1 MIWLCITIISLSLL
15 LGDSDSLFLPFIGV
29 AIWGFVG
36 HEGGGKTTAMTR
48 MMLLHQVMGGQVRTF
63 PGYTLRDSNM
73 KRQKEISIREL
84 VTMSSELSNVIVGI
98 DEIQQFND
106 SSRHMTVI
114 NQLMGYVGMQRRKLS
129 LGIFYSVQNWRWLY
143 NRLREL
149 THLLTVCKD
158 MRHTPWG
165 KANNI
170 PEGEY
175 FSLRTFDCKGFL
187 TGVEWQELDRKMLHG
202 TALRKYFDSYTVIDI
217 YEGMRKILIKKP
229 VDVFDLRDPKDI
241 PAAKGPPPEVLTED
255 HEGDIRML
263 QSLAEKGVD
272 MKTLGQL
279 QRRFSEGG

>member
-1 MIWLCITIISLSLL
+1 MH
-15 LGDSDSLFLPFIGV
+15 
-29 AIWGFVG
+29 A
-36 HEGGGKTTAMTR
+36 K
-48 MMLLHQVMGGQVRTF
+48 
-63 PGYTLRDSNM
+63 
-73 KRQKEISIREL
+73 
-84 VTMSSELSNVIVGI
+84 LSNVIVGI

-187 TGVEWQELDRKMLHG
+187 TGVEWQELDRKMLRG
-202 TALRKYFDSYTVIDI
+202 TAIRKYFDSYTVIDI

-229 VDVFDLRDPKDI
+229 VDTFDLRDPKDI
-241 PAAKGPPPEVLTED
+241 PAAKGPPPEVLAEE

-263 QSLAEKGVD
+263 QRLAEKGID
-272 MKTLGQL
+272 MKTISQL
-279 QRRFSEGG
+279 QRRFQGGEEN